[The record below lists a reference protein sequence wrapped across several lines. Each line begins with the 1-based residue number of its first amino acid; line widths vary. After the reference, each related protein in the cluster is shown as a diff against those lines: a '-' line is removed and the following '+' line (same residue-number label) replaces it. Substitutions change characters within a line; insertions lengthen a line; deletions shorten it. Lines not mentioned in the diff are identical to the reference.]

1 MGRAPGRSIWAPARQ
16 SRCGKRARLEFRAE
30 FYNVFNHP
38 QLGQPGATCEG
49 NGSPSGPTP
58 CEPGTTFSQIANTI
72 NLNTAIV
79 SPITPVGSGTPRE
92 IQFALRLEF

>member
-1 MGRAPGRSIWAPARQ
+1 LRERAKI
-16 SRCGKRARLEFRAE
+16 EFRAE

-38 QLGQPGATCEG
+38 QLGQPGAMCEG
-49 NGSPSGPTP
+49 TGSASGPTV
-58 CEPGTTFSQIANTI
+58 CGTGGGFSQVTNTI

-92 IQFALRLEF
+92 MQFALRLEF